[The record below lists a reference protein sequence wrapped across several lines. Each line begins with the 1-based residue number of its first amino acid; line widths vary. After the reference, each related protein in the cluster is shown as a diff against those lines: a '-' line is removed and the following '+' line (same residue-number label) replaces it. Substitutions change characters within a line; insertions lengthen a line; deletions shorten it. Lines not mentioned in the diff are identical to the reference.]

1 MRYVD
6 FPSTGWSVSVLSL
19 GCWALGGQWGQLD
32 RSTIE
37 ATLDRAVDAGI
48 NLFDTADG
56 YGLGASEEAIGRF
69 FAGRRHQFLIS
80 TKAGYW
86 AMRQGHRLAYTS
98 PLHVQLCC
106 DASLHRLR
114 TDYIDLYH
122 CHLACPTPA
131 ETEVFLT
138 AFAGL
143 KAAGKIRAFAIST
156 DDPGSARTFNRDG
169 QCAAVQLDYSM
180 VNRAAE
186 KNLLPWCAKNRIG
199 TLIRG
204 PLAQGLLTGKFTA
217 QTVFTDQVRE
227 SWNTGEGRTRFLA
240 RLAGVEKLRQLA
252 AGRPLAAYALR
263 ALLEQPGVTTLIPGA
278 KSPAQLN
285 DQLAA
290 LDLEWTAADTA
301 AMRG

>member
-1 MRYVD
+1 M
-6 FPSTGWSVSVLSL
+6 

-32 RSTIE
+32 RATIE
-37 ATLDRAVDAGI
+37 ATLGCAVDAGI

-56 YGLGASEEAIGRF
+56 YGLGASEEALGRF

-80 TKAGYW
+80 TKVGYW

-106 DASLHRLR
+106 EASLHRLR

-122 CHLACPTPA
+122 CHLALPTQA

-138 AFAGL
+138 AFAEL

-156 DDPGSARTFNRDG
+156 DDPDAARAFNCDG
-169 QCAAVQLDYSM
+169 QCAAVQLDYNL
-180 VNRAAE
+180 VNREAE
-186 KNLLPWCAKNRIG
+186 KNLLPWCADHKIG
-199 TLIRG
+199 TLIRT

-227 SWNTGEGRTRFLA
+227 SWNTGEGHKRFLA
-240 RLAGVEKLRQLA
+240 RLAEVEKIRTLA

-263 ALLEQPGVTTLIPGA
+263 ALLEQSGVTTLIPGA
-278 KSPAQLN
+278 KSPAQLD

-290 LDLEWTAADTA
+290 LDLEWTAADTDA
-301 AMRG
+301 LTLK